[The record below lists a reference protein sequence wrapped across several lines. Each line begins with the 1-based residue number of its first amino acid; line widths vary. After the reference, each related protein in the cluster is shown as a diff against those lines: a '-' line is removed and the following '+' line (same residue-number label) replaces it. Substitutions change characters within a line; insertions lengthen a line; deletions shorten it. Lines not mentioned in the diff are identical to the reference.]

1 MQQPKGQSAIEYLA
15 TYGWMLLVVAI
26 VGGSIF
32 TTVQNSA
39 DIQSVSGLNNAEVRV
54 SNYGLSEDGL
64 QFSLR
69 SAAAEQVNIRKIIV
83 TDPETGVSADINPSK
98 VVAIGDTANFKLK
111 DVQRTDTSDTY
122 DLEFTYD
129 VGGLTG
135 KVAGGK
141 IKGRFGVFN
150 RISLENADFN
160 RSTNKLQIDVKNTG
174 DNTTESINYT
184 IKANNTVYNGSISNL
199 DAGETAQINVSTD
212 KTYPLE
218 SVNLDTQ
225 GHQFVDSSSG
235 LKCTP
240 TEGLVGYWTF
250 NDEQTKNG
258 YAIDLSGQQNNGSL
272 ENGVT
277 IGTEGQVGEAYKFDG
292 KDGYVSVVDDSS
304 IDFAEG
310 DLTVSLWMKSES
322 LESRESLIKK
332 KEYEIEENSGWLIY
346 PRFGNLET
354 RVSDGS
360 SQIKLVDSQ
369 SEWET
374 GTWRYLTLVLS
385 QGNHKSLYRNSNK
398 VISESFGTF
407 TLSNNKDLIIGEEG
421 GNFNGSIDQIHIYN
435 RSLSQNEIRRLYNV
449 RSDNWAVSGCKLT
462 G

>member
-69 SAAAEQVNIRKIIV
+69 SAAAEQVNIKKITV

-240 TEGLVGYWTF
+240 TKGLVGYWTF

-258 YAIDLSGQQNNGSL
+258 YAIDLSGQKNNGTL
-272 ENGVT
+272 KNGVST
-277 IGTEGQVGEAYKFDG
+277 GAEGQVGEAYDYDGDEDAVDVPADSSLNMDQELTMSLKLKLRKLDDDNGKNSHHLYEGDYGIMDRSFVSKDGTRQYTDRFPYPTNEWTQQVAVYNGSNLIHYSNSEEKTNATAEAPIDASKSNLRIGNAGGYDWTTDG
-292 KDGYVSVVDDSS
+292 K
-304 IDFAEG
+304 IDE
-310 DLTVSLWMKSES
+310 V
-322 LESRESLIKK
+322 R
-332 KEYEIEENSGWLIY
+332 
-346 PRFGNLET
+346 
-354 RVSDGS
+354 
-360 SQIKLVDSQ
+360 
-369 SEWET
+369 
-374 GTWRYLTLVLS
+374 
-385 QGNHKSLYRNSNK
+385 
-398 VISESFGTF
+398 
-407 TLSNNKDLIIGEEG
+407 
-421 GNFNGSIDQIHIYN
+421 IYN
-435 RSLSQNEIRRLYNV
+435 RSLSQNEIQRLYEV
-449 RSDNWAVSGCKLT
+449 RSEDWAVSSCKLT